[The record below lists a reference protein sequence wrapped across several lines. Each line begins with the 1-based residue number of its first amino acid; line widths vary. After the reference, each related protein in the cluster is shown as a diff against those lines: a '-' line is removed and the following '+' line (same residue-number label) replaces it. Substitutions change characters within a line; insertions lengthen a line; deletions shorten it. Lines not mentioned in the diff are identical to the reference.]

1 MCSEHVGK
9 EMINKSFNISLAHL
23 YECIFTESALSQKLR
38 TLSKMKEFKSTEW
51 SPPNESGEETRKL
64 ENVID
69 LGALGSP
76 KTFVEQVR

>member
-1 MCSEHVGK
+1 
-9 EMINKSFNISLAHL
+9 
-23 YECIFTESALSQKLR
+23 
-38 TLSKMKEFKSTEW
+38 MKEFKSTEW
-51 SPPNESGEETRKL
+51 SPPNENGEETRKL